1 MSLKNKGNT
10 MKKVIALALISIA
23 TGAAVKA
30 DKLIFHN
37 HTDKTLTLMV
47 EKIPFSTVSERPVTF
62 VDVTKQPKTT
72 TKTVDVKAMGI
83 QTYETKDQI
92 ERIMLERRVND
103 KILRPATLLFRDKNN
118 EPIITKYRRGDQKR
132 GSIRKLWDPDTRKY
146 SQKVEITIHYP
157 NIPIAKKPKRKS
169 QKRKSTHIDEE
180 DPYLLRRRTIEMERQ
195 RTSEEY
201 EEALKRQTLEMKE
214 PISYN

>member
-72 TKTVDVKAMGI
+72 TKTVDVKAMEI
-83 QTYETKDQI
+83 QTKKKKD
-92 ERIMLERRVND
+92 
-103 KILRPATLLFRDKNN
+103 K
-118 EPIITKYRRGDQKR
+118 
-132 GSIRKLWDPDTRKY
+132 
-146 SQKVEITIHYP
+146 
-157 NIPIAKKPKRKS
+157 
-169 QKRKSTHIDEE
+169 
-180 DPYLLRRRTIEMERQ
+180 
-195 RTSEEY
+195 
-201 EEALKRQTLEMKE
+201 
-214 PISYN
+214 